1 MSVLLTFIFQNIS
14 GIVFFF
20 SNSII
25 LYYWF
30 SYKLFFFFCGPNL
43 REGLT
48 LSGSE
53 AQRAVTCAA
62 TGSKFFSRSGL
73 EIELDLG
80 SVISEPKSDL
90 IRNRGFEGP
99 LKAGSRYST
108 AVFSSSFA
116 DDLGSNGAEEA
127 PAIPERFPPP
137 FSFSIFTLWHWSRL
151 WPRHNGE
158 AIYGHP
164 LLIKEKKKKKHS
176 VQDVSGIYVPFSS

>member
-20 SNSII
+20 LTV
-25 LYYWF
+25 LYYIF
-30 SYKLFFFFCGPNL
+30 DSVTNCFFFFCGPNL

-137 FSFSIFTLWHWSRL
+137 FSFSIFTL
-151 WPRHNGE
+151 
-158 AIYGHP
+158 
-164 LLIKEKKKKKHS
+164 
-176 VQDVSGIYVPFSS
+176 